1 MHQQHYQKHNLSA
14 ILAYHSQTNSN
25 PYISLGQFVSLEFAG
40 KCSVSKI
47 WLSELYVASACATEA
62 ITCST
67 SVAVTSSPKISA
79 AWWWPSASTTL

>member
-1 MHQQHYQKHNLSA
+1 
-14 ILAYHSQTNSN
+14 
-25 PYISLGQFVSLEFAG
+25 
-40 KCSVSKI
+40 
-47 WLSELYVASACATEA
+47 LSELYVASACATEA